1 MHCQHHYLSVFVDVL
16 PLLQSTYVTPLTPLV
31 SETPS
36 AADDVMDEEEHLAS
50 IISYS
55 IPFTVR

>member
-1 MHCQHHYLSVFVDVL
+1 MHRQDHYLSVFVDVS
-16 PLLQSTYVTPLTPLV
+16 PLLQSTYVTPLTSLV

-36 AADDVMDEEEHLAS
+36 AADDVMDEEQHLVS

-55 IPFTVR
+55 IPFIVR